1 MKDLYERKINYLRIS
16 VTDLC
21 NLRCRYCMPAEGVE
35 KLDHS
40 QTLTHEE
47 IVEITRAAVEL
58 GIDKIRITGGE
69 PLVHRDIVELCR
81 SLGAIPGIRDMA
93 MTTNATLLAPVA
105 EALKVAGINRIN
117 ISLDTL
123 DPEKYRAITRGGN
136 LDDALSGIRAAIS
149 CGMTP
154 VKLNA
159 VLIGGFNDDE
169 IPALAGLTMAYP
181 VEMRFIELMPIGDNR
196 EFGEGAY
203 IPNTTVLEKLP
214 ELTHVKTDD
223 GVASLY
229 TLPGA
234 MGRVG
239 LISPLSHEFCNRCS
253 RLRLTS
259 DGYFKPCLHSAEEI
273 PVRGLHGE
281 ALKNAI
287 RTAIYHKPARHPE
300 LSAGERSESKRGM
313 NGIGG

>member
-1 MKDLYERKINYLRIS
+1 MNDLYGRKINYLRIS

-21 NLRCRYCMPAEGVE
+21 NLRCRYCMPAEGVN
-35 KLDHS
+35 KLPHS

-58 GIDKIRITGGE
+58 GIDKVRITGGE
-69 PLVHRDIVELCR
+69 PLVHRGIVDLCR
-81 SLGAIPGIRDMA
+81 EIGAIPGIRDMA
-93 MTTNATLLAPVA
+93 ITTNATLLAPLA
-105 EALKVAGINRIN
+105 EDLKAAGINRVN

-123 DPEKYRAITRGGN
+123 CAEKYNKITRLGN
-136 LDDALSGIRAAIS
+136 LDDAMAGIHAAS
-149 CGMTP
+149 DCGMAP

-169 IPALAGLTMAYP
+169 IEALANLTMEHP

-196 EFGEGAY
+196 EFGPDAY
-203 IPNTTVLEKLP
+203 ISNKTVLEKLP
-214 ELTHVKTDD
+214 QLQPISVDE
-223 GVASLY
+223 GVASVY
-229 TLPGA
+229 SLPGA
-234 MGRVG
+234 IGKVG

-259 DGYFKPCLHSAEEI
+259 DGYLKPCLHSAEEI
-273 PVRGLHGE
+273 PLRGLHGSELKE
-281 ALKNAI
+281 ALI
-287 RTAIYHKPARHPE
+287 TAINHKPARHPD
-300 LSAGERSESKRGM
+300 LSPDERSESRRGM

>member
-1 MKDLYERKINYLRIS
+1 MKDIYDRKINYLRIS

-21 NLRCRYCMPAEGVE
+21 NLRCRYCMPAEGVK

-58 GIDKIRITGGE
+58 GIDKVRITGGE

-105 EALKVAGINRIN
+105 EELKAAGINRIN

-123 DPEKYRAITRGGN
+123 DPEKYRAITRLGN
-136 LDDALSGIRAAIS
+136 LEDALSGIRAAFG
-149 CGMTP
+149 CGMSP

-169 IPALAGLTMAYP
+169 IASLARLTMTYP

-196 EFGEGAY
+196 EFGEEAY
-203 IPNTTVLEKLP
+203 IPNTTVLQKLP
-214 ELTHVKTDD
+214 ELVPVKTDD
-223 GVASLY
+223 GVARLY

-234 MGRVG
+234 KGKVG

-259 DGYFKPCLHSAEEI
+259 DGYLKPCLHSAEEI

-281 ALKNAI
+281 ELKEAI

-300 LSAGERSESKRGM
+300 LSAEERSESKRGM
-313 NGIGG
+313 NEIGG